1 MARVPNKATEELSAD
16 STQSPEANEE
26 LYHKIHHKEVF
37 ADDVMELSLKS
48 AILSNEDLLA
58 QQQRRAF
65 PVREVIDQ
73 DAFDHRYGFRRV
85 NLSVTWRALFYY
97 RQVLR
102 WRRADWLNFLCNRAP
117 ILRWLPAYKWK
128 SDLMVD
134 IIGGLMI
141 SIVCVPQGEWGHSL
155 AYGYLVG
162 VPPIY
167 GLITGIIGP
176 FIYSIFGSSK
186 HASPGAF
193 AIVALM
199 IGTVVSELA
208 STGKDD
214 CKCSNNTFVPEPNIF
229 CCEFHRSPV
238 KPEDAVNVAMTV
250 TLLVGLLQIVFGLF
264 NAGLLSVWLSDHLVQ
279 GLTSGAA
286 IHVLT
291 SQLMDMTGIE
301 GLPPTTR
308 RFGIIDFYICFFDRI
323 RHANISCVVTSLIS
337 VLLLLLSSYVIDPII
352 KKWTACK
359 FPMEFLL
366 VAFSV
371 LIVWLADGTNYHIE
385 IPKLGYVESG
395 MHVPRFPKMDK
406 ADSMLTAAIMISIVS
421 FVIHLAMAKLC
432 AKKLNY
438 EIDANQEWLALG
450 LMHSISSLFGGFAGG
465 SSLGRTMMQV
475 KFGTKSQAVLASIVV
490 VALKSLFVQLI
501 QAFKIWRQSIVDF
514 MIFLI
519 TFCAVVLLT
528 VDEGLVIG
536 IAFALL
542 TVVFR
547 TQWHDYFIT
556 ASSTRMGRIPGSA
569 DFKGLGHYKMA
580 QEIPGVKVFR
590 FDAPLYFANADLFI
604 NRVYRACGIN
614 PVNVRATLAKRE
626 AKVKKKKQKMMKSKL
641 DTAEIEPADPEEVV
655 PLTIKGKDSDS
666 ETKDSDWENEMG
678 FLSQVEVTQ
687 VTHLVLDFSTIPFID
702 SMGLDAVASIYEDY
716 RSIDIEVML
725 AQAKISVRQLFEATN
740 FTARMPKNRMFVN
753 LNDAVTQAVREQQ
766 AAYNKYISM
775 ENVALQPPVVNEP
788 MAKSV
793 AQKTTTPFD
802 EGEQQL
808 HSAAQHSKRVE
819 ESKKKQDKLLTLDK
833 LAESPPSLSDI
844 DLIND
849 PVLND
854 VFKSSKPSTS
864 AEAGFRPPETPSL
877 THYSGQSPY
886 QPLPPTTQPTYPP
899 ARNFYGREYYYSRGE
914 VPIDHTSALGEAQ
927 PPMGV
932 NHNGWNQLAEQ
943 GASFLA
949 NGASA
954 VYK

>member
-1 MARVPNKATEELSAD
+1 MQLLSQKIDALDFRIELTPSSVDVGLQMTDNGERAKDEMTRIPNKATEELSVD

-26 LYHKIHHKEVF
+26 LYHKTHHKEVF

-58 QQQRRAF
+58 QQQRCAF
-65 PVREVIDQ
+65 PAKEVIDQ

-85 NLSVTWRALFYY
+85 NLSVAWKALFYY

-102 WRRADWLNFLCNRAP
+102 WRRVDWLNFLCNRVP

-128 SDLMVD
+128 SDLTVD

-141 SIVCVPQGEWGHSL
+141 SIVCVPQGECNS
-155 AYGYLVG
+155 
-162 VPPIY
+162 
-167 GLITGIIGP
+167 
-176 FIYSIFGSSK
+176 
-186 HASPGAF
+186 GAF

-208 STGKDD
+208 SAGKDD

-229 CCEFHRSPV
+229 CCEFHRSPA

-323 RHANISCVVTSLIS
+323 THANISCVVTSLIS

-371 LIVWLADGTNYHIE
+371 LIVWLTDGTNYHIE

-406 ADSMLTAAIMISIVS
+406 AGSMLTAAIMISIVS

-542 TVVFR
+542 TVV
-547 TQWHDYFIT
+547 

-590 FDAPLYFANADLFI
+590 FDAPLYFANADLFV

-614 PVNVRATLAKRE
+614 PVNVRTTLAKRE
-626 AKVKKKKQKMMKSKL
+626 SEIKKKKQKMMKSKL
-641 DTAEIEPADPEEVV
+641 DTVEIEPTDPEEVV
-655 PLTIKGKDSDS
+655 PLTTKGKDSDS

-716 RSIDIEVML
+716 RSIDIGVML

-740 FTARMPKNRMFVN
+740 FIARMPKNRMFVN

-766 AAYNKYISM
+766 AAYNKHTSM
-775 ENVALQPPVVNEP
+775 ENVALQPPVANEP

-793 AQKTTTPFD
+793 AQKTTTTTPFD

-808 HSAAQHSKRVE
+808 HPAAQHSKRVE

-886 QPLPPTTQPTYPP
+886 QPLPATAQPTYPP
-899 ARNFYGREYYYSRGE
+899 ATNFYGREYYYSRGE